1 MLQSSCKLINNL
13 IQSPPPPASVFMPQQ
28 CAELLLFFTHLLCKV
43 CKFLGFAIQMWP
55 SHRTHLFHRD
65 INSSGYSQLKP
76 AGNKAGCIRLCFRNT
91 EANQIVHPRPLLA
104 ELLQPVR
111 NLIILQCRLKK
122 KAWWSTRSAQKDTLR
137 SCCFFFTWLFLVCQ
151 TLQNVMNKLRHDSII
166 SDVYC

>member
-13 IQSPPPPASVFMPQQ
+13 IQSPPPPASFFMPQQ

-91 EANQIVHPRPLLA
+91 EANQIVHPP
-104 ELLQPVR
+104 PVSR
-111 NLIILQCRLKK
+111 AAPACQKPHYSSMPVEEK
-122 KAWWSTRSAQKDTLR
+122 GMMEYAVSTKGYAAVL
-137 SCCFFFTWLFLVCQ
+137 LFLFYM
-151 TLQNVMNKLRHDSII
+151 TLPCLPDFTKCNE
-166 SDVYC
+166 